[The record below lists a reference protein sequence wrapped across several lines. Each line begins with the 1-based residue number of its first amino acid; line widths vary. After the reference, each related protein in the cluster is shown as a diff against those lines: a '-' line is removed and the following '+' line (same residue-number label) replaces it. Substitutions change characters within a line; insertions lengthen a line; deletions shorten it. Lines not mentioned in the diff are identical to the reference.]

1 MKAIKQIILFSI
13 IGLLMVSC
21 ATSGP
26 KYSEMADSTPQ
37 LTGANGRVYIY
48 RTSALGAAIQ
58 PDVVLDGT
66 VVGKAVAKGFFYVDC
81 AAGNHRIATS
91 TEVERELT
99 FGLDEGQTR
108 YVRLDVS
115 MGFFVGHVYPN
126 LVEPEE
132 AKSEIENCHYIGEK
146 SHLALHTE
154 TLLEKVIMNSIFAL
168 LIICNV
174 KPVYPG

>member
-13 IGLLMVSC
+13 IGLLMISC

-26 KYSEMADSTPQ
+26 KYSEMADSTPPIS
-37 LTGANGRVYIY
+37 GANARVYIY

-58 PDVVLDGT
+58 PNVVLDDR
-66 VVGKAVAKGFFYVDC
+66 VVGKAVAMGFFYVDC

-99 FGLDEGQTR
+99 FSLDEGQTR

-115 MGFFVGHVYPN
+115 MGFFIGHVYPN
-126 LVEPEE
+126 LVEPDK
-132 AKSEIENCHYIGEK
+132 AKSEIKDCHYIGE
-146 SHLALHTE
+146 
-154 TLLEKVIMNSIFAL
+154 
-168 LIICNV
+168 
-174 KPVYPG
+174 

>member
-1 MKAIKQIILFSI
+1 MKVIKQIILFSI
-13 IGLLMVSC
+13 MGMLMMSC

-26 KYSEMADSTPQ
+26 MYSEMVDSTPQ
-37 LTGANGRVYIY
+37 IISANGRVYIY

-58 PDVVLDGT
+58 PAVELDGG
-66 VVGKAVAKGFFYVDC
+66 VVGKAVPMGFFYVDC

-99 FGLDEGQTR
+99 FSLDEGQTR

-126 LVEPEE
+126 LVEQEK
-132 AKSEIENCHYIGEK
+132 AISEIDSCHYVGE
-146 SHLALHTE
+146 
-154 TLLEKVIMNSIFAL
+154 
-168 LIICNV
+168 
-174 KPVYPG
+174 

>member
-1 MKAIKQIILFSI
+1 MKVIKQIILFSI
-13 IGLLMVSC
+13 MGMLMMSC

-26 KYSEMADSTPQ
+26 MYSEMVDSTPQ
-37 LTGANGRVYIY
+37 ITSANGRVYIY

-58 PDVVLDGT
+58 PAVELDGG
-66 VVGKAVAKGFFYVDC
+66 VVGKAVPMGFFFVDC

-99 FGLDEGQTR
+99 FSLDEGQTR

-126 LVEPEE
+126 LVEQEK
-132 AKSEIENCHYIGEK
+132 AISEIESCHYIGE
-146 SHLALHTE
+146 
-154 TLLEKVIMNSIFAL
+154 
-168 LIICNV
+168 
-174 KPVYPG
+174 

>member
-1 MKAIKQIILFSI
+1 MKVIKQIILFSI
-13 IGLLMVSC
+13 MGMLMMSC

-26 KYSEMADSTPQ
+26 MYSEMVDSTPP
-37 LTGANGRVYIY
+37 LTSANGRVYIY

-58 PDVVLDGT
+58 PAVELDGG
-66 VVGKAVAKGFFYVDC
+66 VVGKAVPMGFFYVDC

-99 FGLDEGQTR
+99 FSLDEGQTR

-126 LVEPEE
+126 LVEQEK
-132 AKSEIENCHYIGEK
+132 AISEIDSCHYVGE
-146 SHLALHTE
+146 
-154 TLLEKVIMNSIFAL
+154 
-168 LIICNV
+168 
-174 KPVYPG
+174 